1 MAKRVTRRV
10 SEETRQRQSKA
21 HLKEKNGMYKRR
33 HSETSKRLISE
44 ALKRYWQH
52 IPKG

>member
-10 SEETRQRQSKA
+10 SEETRKKMSAAKKGA
-21 HLKEKNGMYKRR
+21 KNPRYHKQ
-33 HSETSKRLISE
+33 HSATTKHLISE

-52 IPKG
+52 IPKT

>member
-10 SEETRQRQSKA
+10 SEETRRKMAAS
-21 HLKEKNGMYKRR
+21 HRGSKNGMYKRR